1 MKKAFKIIFG
11 LLLVLLIFI
20 YIMGLYFFKDRF
32 MPRTFV
38 NGRDFGLTKISE
50 FEDNYEKVSKNF
62 ELEIL
67 AKDKNLS
74 EKITAKEINYK
85 ESIGKD
91 FIDQTPFYW
100 PVASLINKDYKLDQ
114 KLQYDEKALNEKI
127 ANLKAVKG
135 ESIPSQDAKVVF
147 DKGEFKIEKEVYG
160 NFIKRDEL
168 KNAILGHFADKKEKL
183 DLEKENLY
191 LEPNIK
197 KDSDYIK
204 KQLAS
209 YEELFKKKI
218 TFDFDDRKEEVTGQ
232 GIIAMYS
239 KSDDGSLVLD
249 EEKVAHF
256 VEKLAAKYD
265 TYRTSRIFY
274 ASGVGTVKVD
284 GGIYGW
290 LTDRPKTREVLVSAL
305 EKNEPVTVKAVYRQ
319 DAVSR
324 KIDDIGKTYI
334 EVDLA
339 RQKLWYYNNGV
350 MELETNV
357 VTGNPN
363 HGNGTPTGTDRI
375 WSRERDRYLTGETY
389 RSKVSYWAP
398 INWSGIGLHDAS
410 WRGSFGGNIYRSSG
424 SHGCIN
430 IPPAVMKNLYPKTFT
445 GMPVIV
451 YNSAAQKVQDPG
463 PENTVGQRPQ

>member
-1 MKKAFKIIFG
+1 MRKAFKIIFG

-38 NGRDFGLTKISE
+38 NGHDFGLTKISE
-50 FEDNYEKVSKNF
+50 FEKNYEDLSRNF

-67 AKDKNLS
+67 SKDKNLND
-74 EKITAKEINYK
+74 KITAKEINYID
-85 ESIGKD
+85 SIGSA

-100 PVASLINKDYKLDQ
+100 PVASLINKNYEVDYNLN
-114 KLQYDEKALNEKI
+114 YDEKALDEKI
-127 ANLKAVKG
+127 ANLKAIKG
-135 ESIPSQDAKVVF
+135 ESTESTDAKIVF
-147 DKGEFKIEKEVYG
+147 DNGEFKVEDEVHG

-168 KNAILGHFADKKEKL
+168 KNAILNHFADKDEKL

-191 LEPNIK
+191 IEPKIK
-197 KDSDYIK
+197 ADSDYIK

-209 YEELFKKKI
+209 YKDLYNKKI
-218 TFDFDDRKEEVTGQ
+218 IFDFDDRKEEVTGQ
-232 GIIAMYS
+232 DIIAMYS

-265 TYRTSRIFY
+265 TYRTSRIFN
-274 ASGVGTVKVD
+274 ATGVGTVKVD

-290 LTDRPKTREVLVSAL
+290 LTDRPKTREVVVAAL
-305 EKNEPVTVKAVYRQ
+305 EKNEAVTVKPVYRQ

-339 RQKLWYYNNGV
+339 RQKLWYYNNGI

-410 WRGSFGGNIYRSSG
+410 WRSSFGGNIYRSGG

-451 YNSAAQKVQDPG
+451 YNSAVQRVQDPG